1 MSATETAFRPGSTVR
16 VTARYDSV
24 TIGTTARVHREPDHN
39 GNLIMNHPT
48 RGLMQFPADSL
59 EVISPPTALPAE
71 RPSPVSDLVARH
83 VQRLKITKSSA
94 GAAIQR
100 DAPDQAVPTPA
111 IAPNEMDLI
120 RAASPGADYQAI
132 IARENEIENAAVDA
146 IKAPGSEET
155 PEKASTAILAREP
168 QSEESRPKRVTSD
181 EQRAAIKAG
190 KARAKAERAALVA
203 IGDPVAM
210 VEMTE
215 TARDTVSLHIRGA
228 LVELLKQRAP
238 ASDLVAVARMI
249 ERHEADR

>member
-39 GNLIMNHPT
+39 GNLIVDFPA
-48 RGLMQFPADSL
+48 RGRMQYPADSL
-59 EVISPPTALPAE
+59 EVIAPPTALPAE

-83 VQRLKITKSSA
+83 VERLKITES
-94 GAAIQR
+94 GR
-100 DAPDQAVPTPA
+100 DRRPTREQVEA
-111 IAPNEMDLI
+111 EEI
-120 RAASPGADYQAI
+120 RHADPRSI
-132 IARENEIENAAVDA
+132 GNADVDA
-146 IKAPGSEET
+146 IKAPGSGET

>member
-39 GNLIMNHPT
+39 GNLIVDFPA
-48 RGLMQFPADSL
+48 RGRMQYPADSL
-59 EVISPPTALPAE
+59 EVIAPPTALPAE

-83 VQRLKITKSSA
+83 VERLKITES
-94 GAAIQR
+94 GR
-100 DAPDQAVPTPA
+100 DRRPTREQVEA
-111 IAPNEMDLI
+111 EEI
-120 RAASPGADYQAI
+120 RHADPRSI
-132 IARENEIENAAVDA
+132 GNADVDA
-146 IKAPGSEET
+146 IKAPGSGET

-168 QSEESRPKRVTSD
+168 QSEESRPKRVMSD
-181 EQRAAIKAG
+181 EQRAAT
-190 KARAKAERAALVA
+190 KAERAALVA